1 MNSGL
6 NKQAEFSP
14 KGLTNGFIQS
24 IVKIGN
30 SVLPLLS
37 EKKEDRSKQVSML
50 NYLLSDTRK
59 KLVSKEGEKTVNHA
73 DIWNWSDSKK

>member
-1 MNSGL
+1 VNSGL

-14 KGLTNGFIQS
+14 KGLTDGFIQS

-37 EKKEDRSKQVSML
+37 EKKEDRSKQ
-50 NYLLSDTRK
+50 
-59 KLVSKEGEKTVNHA
+59 EG
-73 DIWNWSDSKK
+73 